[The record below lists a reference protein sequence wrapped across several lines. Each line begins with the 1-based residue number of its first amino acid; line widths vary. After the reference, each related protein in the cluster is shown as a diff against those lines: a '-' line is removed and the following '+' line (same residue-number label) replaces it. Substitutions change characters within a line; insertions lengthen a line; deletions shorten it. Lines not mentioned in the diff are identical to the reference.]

1 MKTINFR
8 NLFQEVKDRKSLK
21 SLYRKLSFENHP
33 DRGGD
38 VENMKIINCL
48 YEEYFKKLKD
58 LDFNGNETEE
68 ETKFET
74 PEFFASIISELVKL
88 QGIKIEL
95 IGSWLW
101 LSGNT
106 FIHKDKL
113 SELSCF
119 WSRSKK
125 MWYWNG
131 DDEKKNLRTHS
142 KLEDLKD
149 RFGCVN
155 IKTEGDSLLNK

>member
-1 MKTINFR
+1 MKTNNFR
-8 NLFQEVKDRKSLK
+8 KQFEELKDRKSLK
-21 SLYRKLSFENHP
+21 SLYRKLCFENHP
-33 DRGGD
+33 DRGGE
-38 VENMKIINCL
+38 VENMQIINNL

-58 LDFNGNETEE
+58 IDFKGNETE

-74 PEFFASIISELVKL
+74 PDFFTNIISELIKL

-95 IGSWLW
+95 VGSWIW

-106 FIHKDKL
+106 FFHKDKL
-113 SELSCF
+113 NELSCF

-131 DDEKKNLRTHS
+131 DNEKKNIRSHS
-142 KLEDLKD
+142 KYEDLKD

-155 IKTEGDSLLNK
+155 VETEYTPLLAE

>member
-1 MKTINFR
+1 MNTQNFR
-8 NLFQEVKDRKSLK
+8 ILFAEMKDRRSLK

-33 DRGGD
+33 DRGGE

-58 LDFNGNETEE
+58 IDFNGNETEE

-74 PEFFASIISELVKL
+74 PDFFANIISELIKL
-88 QGIKIEL
+88 QGLKIEL

-106 FIHKDKL
+106 FVYRDKL
-113 SELSCF
+113 KELSCF
-119 WSRSKK
+119 WSKSKK

-131 DDEKKNLRTHS
+131 EEEKKNIRSHS
-142 KLEDLKD
+142 KYQDLVD
-149 RFGCVN
+149 RFGCVD
-155 IKTEGDSLLNK
+155 IKTEEINLLIS

>member
-1 MKTINFR
+1 MKANFR
-8 NLFQEVKDRKSLK
+8 NLFNEAKDRKSLK

-33 DRGGD
+33 DRGGNE
-38 VENMKIINCL
+38 ENMKIINCL
-48 YEEYFKKLKD
+48 YEEFFYKLKD
-58 LDFNGNETEE
+58 LDSNGNEAQE
-68 ETKFET
+68 ETQFET
-74 PEFFASIISELVKL
+74 SEFFMNIISELVKL

-106 FIHKDKL
+106 FFHKDKL
-113 SELSCF
+113 KELSCF

-125 MWYWNG
+125 LWYWNG
-131 DDEKKNLRTHS
+131 DEEKKNIRTSS
-142 KLEDLKD
+142 KFQDLKD

-155 IKTEGDSLLNK
+155 IKTEETPLLAN

>member
-1 MKTINFR
+1 MKANNFR
-8 NLFQEVKDRKSLK
+8 NLFNELKDRKSLK
-21 SLYRKLSFENHP
+21 SLYRKLCFENHP
-33 DRGGD
+33 DRGGE

-58 LDFNGNETEE
+58 VDFNGNETEE

-101 LSGNT
+101 LSGST
-106 FIHKDKL
+106 FFHKDKL
-113 SELSCF
+113 KELSCF
-119 WSRSKK
+119 WSKSKK
-125 MWYWNG
+125 LWYWNG
-131 DDEKKNLRTHS
+131 DDEKRNIRTHS
-142 KLEDLKD
+142 KFEDLKD

-155 IKTEGDSLLNK
+155 IKTETTPLLTD